1 MIKPNK
7 AVKDILINQL
17 MVNGN
22 KHKSE
27 TILLN
32 NLKSIQKVSN
42 KKLDEILKLSIVNS
56 SPYFSIKK
64 IQRKKKNP
72 TEFPFLLKN
81 STRVLYG
88 IKRLTLNSKFNKLN
102 VELLD
107 SAGYSGNSVSYK
119 TELHKEAFLKKKMAS
134 YRWFC

>member
-1 MIKPNK
+1 MIKSNK

-32 NLKSIQKVSN
+32 NLKSIQKASN
-42 KKLDEILKLSIVNS
+42 KKLDDILKLSIVNS

-64 IQRKKKNP
+64 IQRKKKSP
-72 TEFPFLLKN
+72 TEFPFLLKS
-81 STRVLYG
+81 STKVLYG
-88 IKRLTLNSKFNKLN
+88 VKRLASNSKFNKLN

-107 SAGYSGNSVSYK
+107 SARYSGTAVSHK

>member
-1 MIKPNK
+1 MIKSNK

-32 NLKSIQKVSN
+32 NLKSIQKASN
-42 KKLDEILKLSIVNS
+42 KKLDDILKLSIVNS

-64 IQRKKKNP
+64 IQRKKKSPNI
-72 TEFPFLLKN
+72 EVN
-81 STRVLYG
+81 ST
-88 IKRLTLNSKFNKLN
+88 
-102 VELLD
+102 
-107 SAGYSGNSVSYK
+107 
-119 TELHKEAFLKKKMAS
+119 
-134 YRWFC
+134 

>member
-64 IQRKKKNP
+64 IQRKKKKP
-72 TEFPFLLKN
+72 
-81 STRVLYG
+81 YG
-88 IKRLTLNSKFNKLN
+88 
-102 VELLD
+102 
-107 SAGYSGNSVSYK
+107 VSFF
-119 TELHKEAFLKKKMAS
+119 T
-134 YRWFC
+134 